1 MGPYVGFDFFFQT
14 YFFGLVKFIENLTKS
29 IFLLFFII
37 FLFCAENIIIFFY
50 KVGQTF
56 RKK

>member
-1 MGPYVGFDFFFQT
+1 MSALIFFFQT

>member
-14 YFFGLVKFIENLTKS
+14 YFFGLVKFIENLKKS

-50 KVGQTF
+50 KVG
-56 RKK
+56 